1 MKCTA
6 HLKAKIKCVAI
17 TMCSLVTSPFSCDF
31 IKIKVSAM
39 FIVLTYL
46 PCVQYSHSAWFLDG
60 RTSTL
65 VSIVMLFQSINADFS
80 EQLL

>member
-1 MKCTA
+1 
-6 HLKAKIKCVAI
+6 
-17 TMCSLVTSPFSCDF
+17 
-31 IKIKVSAM
+31 M
-39 FIVLTYL
+39 FNVLTYL

-65 VSIVMLFQSINADFS
+65 VSIVMLFQSISADFS